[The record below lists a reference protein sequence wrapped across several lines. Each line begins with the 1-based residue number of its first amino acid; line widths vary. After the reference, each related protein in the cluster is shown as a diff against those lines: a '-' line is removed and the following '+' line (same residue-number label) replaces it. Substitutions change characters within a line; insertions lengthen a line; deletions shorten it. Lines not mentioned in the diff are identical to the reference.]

1 VIPATAA
8 ITYILHT
15 GDPVG
20 AAGIKVKLTGLLGL
34 HDLYALVAIPATA
47 GLSKTDQQQLDLLL
61 KPLVQT
67 WLENKYKTVQ
77 TLFEQQISGNLLEAV
92 HATAARIDQ
101 VLSDTERTLEQ
112 CGKH

>member
-1 VIPATAA
+1 MN
-8 ITYILHT
+8 
-15 GDPVG
+15 

-61 KPLVQT
+61 KPLVQA
-67 WLENKYKTVQ
+67 WLENKYTTVQ
-77 TLFEQQISGNLLEAV
+77 TLFEQQISGNLLEAA

-101 VLSDTERTLEQ
+101 LLSDSDKALKQ